1 MFWNERL
8 DCYWVY
14 TGSSISDEI
23 LVGELLPDMLSDS
36 QNIPIRLYE
45 FLNLCKKLVEVSF
58 DFLLVNRHPLKL

>member
-14 TGSSISDEI
+14 NGSSISDEI

-45 FLNLCKKLVEVSF
+45 FLNSCKKLVEVSF